1 MSTRVIALLFFI
13 INQICWAQVD
23 EQTLKFDY
31 LSIKNGLSHNTIFS
45 LLQDRYGYI
54 WIGTQNGLNRYDGYT
69 CKLYSLDELI
79 ATNQNYSGE
88 QVSALFEDKKGNLW
102 VGTKNSGIRIKRV
115 SSDRFVRLSYDSL
128 SIPFENSEISS
139 FYEDDIG
146 HIWITTI
153 GSGLI
158 KYDVS
163 QQSITVFNTLNS
175 KISSDV
181 VFDIV
186 KDKNGMIWVATAG
199 SGLNCLKEDGQ
210 FEISHKMLYN
220 SPNMVGFRKK
230 ILLDDNFLWVGTEGS
245 GLYKMNIKN
254 RNYIHFS
261 SNHGTNRINSE
272 AVIDLFKSDDN
283 KIYIATDGEGLNV
296 YDIETNKMY
305 SYTQKTNSFASLN
318 SNSLRCFLGDRTGN
332 IWIGTFNGGVNIYK
346 PSKVRFDYYLPKS
359 INESLPARSILS
371 VLQTQSGQT
380 LVGTDGSGLY
390 EFSNQKFNSKP
401 FIHNSENKESIGGN
415 KVKTLFQDSQGN
427 IWLGFFAGG
436 LDLYDIKSKTFSHFM
451 DWNSNWKPNVWS
463 ITELKNTQELLI
475 ATLGDG
481 LYTLNIN
488 SKKLKRYSPQSN
500 KLNSF
505 LDFNITTVHEDKSGR
520 IWIGS
525 LDNGLDLIDESNQV
539 YKHFKNI
546 SEDSFSLSHN
556 AIQTIYEDSDGEI
569 WIGTDGG
576 GINRWIGND
585 KFERINQTSGLID
598 NHVMSMIEDKNNNLW
613 ISTFQGVSRFT
624 KNDRDFL
631 NFNSRLFQNT
641 NQFNQNS
648 ISIDNHGKLF
658 FGGIYGLH
666 SLEPKQLTDRI
677 SKNKTQLIFS
687 DLKVFGKSIPVGIL
701 ESNRQILEKPIENSN
716 DIWLNYDDK
725 SFTIYFK
732 AIDYLNPTGDYL
744 FKMQGFNDNW
754 RTITAGD
761 PSVTYTNLDPGHYV
775 FNVKYNEKISF
786 IQIHIAPPYWQTLW
800 FKLLIF
806 IFGLGL
812 ISFLM
817 LFWVKRREAS
827 AKRIILQL
835 QNDKLATEV
844 ESKNSK
850 LVFSSAQM
858 AHKNELLIELK
869 QNLIDYEKK
878 PDGNLKSLFRK
889 LDYELKN
896 ENYWNEFNLYFNEL
910 DHKFLDLITK
920 AHPSITKNDLRLC
933 SLIRMNLSSKEIA
946 SLLNISLRAVE
957 QGRYRLKKRFGID
970 KSLDLA
976 VYIKSFNSI

>member
-1 MSTRVIALLFFI
+1 VLAVHLCLGQQPSNALS
-13 INQICWAQVD
+13 
-23 EQTLKFDY
+23 FDY
-31 LSIKNGLSHNTIFS
+31 LSIKNGLSHNTVFS

-54 WIGTQNGLNRYDGYT
+54 WIGTQNGLNKYDGYT
-69 CKLYSLDELI
+69 CKLYPLDESI
-79 ATNQNYSGE
+79 SNNQNYSGE

-102 VGTKNSGIRIKRV
+102 VGTKNNGIKIKSV
-115 SSDRFVRLSYDSL
+115 SSDRFIRLRYDSL
-128 SIPFENSEISS
+128 SIPFESSEISS
-139 FYEDDIG
+139 FYEDDLG
-146 HIWITTI
+146 LIWITTI

-163 QQSITVFNTLNS
+163 QQKISVFNTQNS
-175 KISSDV
+175 HISSDV

-186 KDKNGMIWVATAG
+186 KDKNGMIWIATAG
-199 SGLNCLKEDGQ
+199 GGLNCLKEDGQ
-210 FEISHKMLYN
+210 FERSHEMLPN

-230 ILLDDNFLWVGTEGS
+230 LLLDDDFLWVGTEGS

-254 RNYIHFS
+254 RSYIHFS
-261 SNHGTNRINSE
+261 SLKGENRINSE
-272 AVIDLFKSDDN
+272 AVIDLFKSNDDQ
-283 KIYIATDGEGLNV
+283 IYIATDGEGLNV
-296 YDIETNKMY
+296 FDIQTSKMY
-305 SYTQKTNSFASLN
+305 SYTQQTNSFASLN

-346 PSKVRFDYYLPKS
+346 PSKIRFDYNLP
-359 INESLPARSILS
+359 ESVDERLPARSILS
-371 VLQTQSGQT
+371 VLQTQNGQA

-390 EFSNQKFNSKP
+390 EFNNQKFNTKP
-401 FIHNSENKESIGGN
+401 FIHNSGNKNSIGGN

-436 LDLYDIKSKTFSHFM
+436 LDLYDIKSKKFRHFM
-451 DWNSNWKPNVWS
+451 DWKPNVWS

-481 LYTLNIN
+481 LFTLNIN
-488 SKKLKRYSPQSN
+488 SKKLERYLPQSN

-505 LDFNITTVHEDKSGR
+505 SDFNITTVHEDKIGR
-520 IWIGS
+520 LWVGS

-539 YKHFKNI
+539 YEHFKYI

-569 WIGTDGG
+569 WFGTDGG
-576 GINRWIGND
+576 GINRWLGNN
-585 KFERINQTSGLID
+585 KFERINKSSGLID
-598 NHVMSMIEDKNNNLW
+598 NHVMSMIEDKSNNLW
-613 ISTFQGVSRFT
+613 ISTFQGVSRYN

-631 NFNSRLFQNT
+631 NFSIRSFQNT

-648 ISIDNHGKLF
+648 ISIDDYGKLY
-658 FGGIYGLH
+658 FGGIYGMH
-666 SLEPKQLTDRI
+666 SLHPNQLNDRI
-677 SKNKTQLIFS
+677 TENINQLIFS
-687 DLKVFGKSIPVGIL
+687 DLEVFGKNIPVGKF
-701 ESNRQILEKPIENSN
+701 ESNRQILEKPIENSS
-716 DIWLNYDDK
+716 DVWLNYADK

-754 RTITAGD
+754 RIITAGD

-775 FNVKYNEKISF
+775 FNVKYNEKISS
-786 IQIHIAPPYWQTLW
+786 IKIHIAPPYWQTIW
-800 FKLLIF
+800 FKLLVF

-812 ISFLM
+812 ISFIL

-910 DHKFLDLITK
+910 DHNFLNLITI

-970 KSLDLA
+970 KSVDLA
-976 VYIKSFNSI
+976 DYIKSFNNA

>member
-1 MSTRVIALLFFI
+1 MSLNNFFCLVIFSCNI
-13 INQICWAQVD
+13 SIAQD
-23 EQTLKFDY
+23 QLKFDY
-31 LSIKNGLSHNTIFS
+31 LSIKNGLSHNTVFS
-45 LLQDRYGYI
+45 LSQDRYGYI
-54 WIGTQNGLNRYDGYT
+54 WIGTQNGLNRFDGHT
-69 CKLYSLDELI
+69 CKLFSLDELI
-79 ATNQNYSGE
+79 ASNQNYSGE

-102 VGTKNSGIRIKRV
+102 VGTKNSGIRIKYV

-163 QQSITVFNTLNS
+163 QQNITVFNTLNS
-175 KISSDV
+175 QISSDV
-181 VFDIV
+181 VFDVV

-199 SGLNCLKEDGQ
+199 GGLNCLKEDGQ
-210 FEISHKMLYN
+210 FELSHKMLYN
-220 SPNMVGFRKK
+220 RPNMYGFRKK
-230 ILLDDNFLWVGTEGS
+230 LLLDDNFLWVGTEGS
-245 GLYKMNIKN
+245 GLYKMNINN
-254 RNYIHFS
+254 RSYIHFS
-261 SNHGTNRINSE
+261 TIHGKNRINSE
-272 AVIDLFKSDDN
+272 AIIDLFKSDDN
-283 KIYIATDGEGLNV
+283 QIYIATDGAGLNV
-296 YDIETNKMY
+296 YDIETSKMY

-436 LDLYDIKSKTFSHFM
+436 LDLYDIKSKTFRHFM
-451 DWNSNWKPNVWS
+451 DWKPNVWS

-488 SKKLKRYSPQSN
+488 SKKLKRYLPQSN

-539 YKHFKNI
+539 YEHYKNI
-546 SEDSFSLSHN
+546 SKDSFSLSHN
-556 AIQTIYEDSDGEI
+556 AIQTIYEDSNGEV
-569 WIGTDGG
+569 WIGTEGG
-576 GINRWIGND
+576 GLNKWLGNGKFDRINRSD
-585 KFERINQTSGLID
+585 GLID
-598 NHVMSMIEDKNNNLW
+598 NHVMGMIEDKNNQLW
-613 ISTFQGVSRFT
+613 VSTFRGISCYTKSQGSFSNFSSRV
-624 KNDRDFL
+624 
-631 NFNSRLFQNT
+631 FQNT
-641 NQFNQNS
+641 NQFNQNA
-648 ISIDNHGKLF
+648 ISMTANGKLY

-666 SLEPKQLTDRI
+666 SIQPNQLKTTI
-677 SKNKTQLIFS
+677 NSTNTQLIFT
-687 DLKVFGKSIPVGIL
+687 DFKVFGKSIPVG
-701 ESNRQILEKPIENSN
+701 NQNKDRMILEKPIENCS
-716 DIWLNYDDK
+716 DIYLNYLDK
-725 SFTIYFK
+725 SFTIHFK
-732 AIDYLNPTGDYL
+732 AIDFIKPIGDYL
-744 FKMQGFNDNW
+744 FKLEGFSDDW
-754 RTITAGD
+754 RNINSGD

-775 FNVKYNEKISF
+775 FSVKYNEKISSLK
-786 IQIHIAPPYWQTLW
+786 IHIAPPYWQTMW
-800 FKLLIF
+800 FKSVVLIIGLAFIYFLL
-806 IFGLGL
+806 
-812 ISFLM
+812 
-817 LFWVKRREAS
+817 LFWVRRREAS
-827 AKRIILQL
+827 SKRMILQL
-835 QNDKLATEV
+835 QNEKLATEV

-910 DHKFLDLITK
+910 DHHFLDLITQ
-920 AHPSITKNDLRLC
+920 AHPKLTKNDLRMC
-933 SLIRMNLSSKEIA
+933 SLIRMNLSSKEVA

-957 QGRYRLKKRFGID
+957 QGRYRLKKRFGIS
-970 KSLDLA
+970 KSIDL
-976 VYIKSFNSI
+976 VDYIKSFNG